1 MINLHSS
8 VLKRQIDLN
17 SEASMGDFYN
27 IVSQFK
33 IEGKIKDILP
43 IGNGLINETLRVST
57 IAADTPDYIL
67 QRINNNVFPDVNLL
81 QHNIEAVTG
90 HIRNKLKELGEEDVN
105 RKCLH
110 FIESVGEKTYY
121 QDANGNYWRM
131 SVFIPDSFTKEEVS
145 PESVFCC
152 GETFGNFEK
161 ILLDLDEPLGEVI
174 PNFHNMEFRLHQ
186 LHDAVVADKMGRVA
200 SVRDILSEIERN
212 ADEMCLAEKLYRDKV
227 LPKRICHCDT
237 KVNNM
242 LFDSDGKVLCVI
254 DLDTVMPSFIFS
266 DYGDFLRTGAN
277 YVAEDSDDYQ
287 AVGLKED
294 IFSAF
299 TEGYLSTAGSFLTA
313 IEISH
318 LPYAVALFPF
328 MQCVRFLTDY
338 INGDVYFKT
347 KYAEHNYVRS
357 RNQLLLYRDV
367 RRHDQMMNEFIKKI
381 LKL

>member
-8 VLKRQIDLN
+8 VLKRQIGLN
-17 SEASMGDFYN
+17 PEASMGDFYD

-81 QHNIEAVTG
+81 QHNIEAVTR

-110 FIESVGEKTYY
+110 FIESVAGKTYY

-131 SVFIPDSFTKEEVS
+131 GIFIPDSFTKEEVS
-145 PESVFCC
+145 PENAFCC
-152 GETFGNFEK
+152 GETFGDFEK
-161 ILLDLDEPLGEVI
+161 MLLDLDEPLGEVI
-174 PNFHNMEFRLHQ
+174 PNFHNMEFRLRQ
-186 LHDAVVADKMGRVA
+186 LNDAVVADKMGRVA

-287 AVGLKED
+287 AVGLKEN
-294 IFSAF
+294 IFCAF
-299 TEGYLSTAGSFLTA
+299 TEGYLSTASSFLTD

-328 MQCVRFLTDY
+328 MQCVRFLADY

-357 RNQLLLYRDV
+357 RNQLHLYRDV

>member
-8 VLKRQIDLN
+8 VLKRQIGLN

-81 QHNIEAVTG
+81 QHNIEAVTR

-110 FIESVGEKTYY
+110 FIESVGGKTYY

-200 SVRDILSEIERN
+200 SVRDILSEIEPN

-294 IFSAF
+294 IFCAF

>member
-8 VLKRQIDLN
+8 VLKRQIGLN

>member
-8 VLKRQIDLN
+8 VLKRQIGLN

-81 QHNIEAVTG
+81 QHNIEAVTR
-90 HIRNKLKELGEEDVN
+90 HIRNKLKELGEENVN

-110 FIESVGEKTYY
+110 FIESVGGKTYY

-254 DLDTVMPSFIFS
+254 DLDTVIPSFIFS

-294 IFSAF
+294 IFCAF

>member
-1 MINLHSS
+1 
-8 VLKRQIDLN
+8 VLKRQIGLN

-90 HIRNKLKELGEEDVN
+90 HIRNKLKELGEEDIN

-110 FIESVGEKTYY
+110 FIESVGGKTYY

-174 PNFHNMEFRLHQ
+174 PNFHNIEFRLHQ

-294 IFSAF
+294 IFCAF

>member
-1 MINLHSS
+1 M
-8 VLKRQIDLN
+8 LKRQIGLN

-110 FIESVGEKTYY
+110 FIESVGGKTYY

-200 SVRDILSEIERN
+200 SVRDILSEIEPN

-294 IFSAF
+294 IFCAF

>member
-8 VLKRQIDLN
+8 VLKRQIGLN

-110 FIESVGEKTYY
+110 FIESVGGKTYY

-200 SVRDILSEIERN
+200 SVRDILSEIEPN
-212 ADEMCLAEKLYRDKV
+212 ADEMCLAEKLYRDKA

-294 IFSAF
+294 IFCAF

>member
-1 MINLHSS
+1 MINLHSL
-8 VLKRQIDLN
+8 VLKRQIGLN

-90 HIRNKLKELGEEDVN
+90 HIRNKLKELGEEDIN

-110 FIESVGEKTYY
+110 FIESVGGKTYY

-294 IFSAF
+294 IFCAF
-299 TEGYLSTAGSFLTA
+299 TEGYLSTASSFLTD

>member
-8 VLKRQIDLN
+8 VLKRQIGLN
-17 SEASMGDFYN
+17 PEASMGDFYD

-294 IFSAF
+294 IFCAF

>member
-1 MINLHSS
+1 
-8 VLKRQIDLN
+8 VLKRQIGLN

-81 QHNIEAVTG
+81 QHNIEAVTR
-90 HIRNKLKELGEEDVN
+90 HIRNKLKELGEEDIN

-110 FIESVGEKTYY
+110 FIESVGGKTYY

-200 SVRDILSEIERN
+200 SVRDTLSEIERN

-294 IFSAF
+294 IFCAF

-318 LPYAVALFPF
+318 LPYAIALFPF

>member
-294 IFSAF
+294 IFCAF

-328 MQCVRFLTDY
+328 MQCVRFLADY

>member
-8 VLKRQIDLN
+8 VLKRQIGLN

-81 QHNIEAVTG
+81 QHNIEAVTR
-90 HIRNKLKELGEEDVN
+90 HIRNKLKELGEEDIN

-110 FIESVGEKTYY
+110 FIESVGGKTYY

-200 SVRDILSEIERN
+200 SVRDTLSEIERN

-294 IFSAF
+294 IFCAF

-318 LPYAVALFPF
+318 LPYAIALFPF

>member
-1 MINLHSS
+1 M
-8 VLKRQIDLN
+8 LKRQIGLN

-57 IAADTPDYIL
+57 IAADSPDYIL

-110 FIESVGEKTYY
+110 FIESVGGKTYY

-200 SVRDILSEIERN
+200 SVRDILSEIEPN

-294 IFSAF
+294 IFCAF

>member
-8 VLKRQIDLN
+8 VLKRQIGLN
-17 SEASMGDFYN
+17 PEASMGDFYD

-81 QHNIEAVTG
+81 QHNIEAVTR

-110 FIESVGEKTYY
+110 FIESVAGKTYY

-131 SVFIPDSFTKEEVS
+131 GIFIPDSFTKEEVS
-145 PESVFCC
+145 PENAFCC
-152 GETFGNFEK
+152 GETFGDFEK
-161 ILLDLDEPLGEVI
+161 MLLDLDEPLGEVI
-174 PNFHNMEFRLHQ
+174 PNFHNMEFRLRQ
-186 LHDAVVADKMGRVA
+186 LNDAVVADKMGRVA

-294 IFSAF
+294 IFCAF

-357 RNQLLLYRDV
+357 RNQLLLYHDV

>member
-8 VLKRQIDLN
+8 VLKRQIGLN

-81 QHNIEAVTG
+81 QHNIEAVTV

-110 FIESVGEKTYY
+110 FIESVGGKTYY

-200 SVRDILSEIERN
+200 SVRDILSEIEPN

-294 IFSAF
+294 IFCAF

>member
-1 MINLHSS
+1 
-8 VLKRQIDLN
+8 
-17 SEASMGDFYN
+17 MGDFYN

-105 RKCLH
+105 RKCLF
-110 FIESVGEKTYY
+110 FIESVGGKTYY

-152 GETFGNFEK
+152 GETFGIFEK

-294 IFSAF
+294 IFCAF

>member
-8 VLKRQIDLN
+8 VLKRQIGLN

-110 FIESVGEKTYY
+110 FIESVGGKTYY

-200 SVRDILSEIERN
+200 SVRDILSEIEPN

-294 IFSAF
+294 IFCAF

>member
-8 VLKRQIDLN
+8 VLKRQIGLN

-27 IVSQFK
+27 IDSQFK

-110 FIESVGEKTYY
+110 FIESVGGKTYY

-294 IFSAF
+294 IFCAF

-328 MQCVRFLTDY
+328 MQCVRFLADY

>member
-1 MINLHSS
+1 
-8 VLKRQIDLN
+8 
-17 SEASMGDFYN
+17 MGDFYN

-110 FIESVGEKTYY
+110 FIESVGGKTYY

-145 PESVFCC
+145 PESAFCC

-174 PNFHNMEFRLHQ
+174 PNFHNMEFRLRQ

-227 LPKRICHCDT
+227 LSKRICHCDT

-294 IFSAF
+294 IFCAF

-357 RNQLLLYRDV
+357 RNQLLLYHDV

>member
-8 VLKRQIDLN
+8 VLKRQIGLN

-110 FIESVGEKTYY
+110 FIESVGGKTYY

-200 SVRDILSEIERN
+200 SVRDILSEIEPN

-287 AVGLKED
+287 AVGLKEN
-294 IFSAF
+294 IFCAF
-299 TEGYLSTAGSFLTA
+299 TEGYLSSASSFLTD

-328 MQCVRFLTDY
+328 MQCVRFLADY

-357 RNQLLLYRDV
+357 RNQLHLYRDV

>member
-90 HIRNKLKELGEEDVN
+90 HIRNKLKELDEEDIN

-110 FIESVGEKTYY
+110 FIESVGGKTYY

-294 IFSAF
+294 IFCAF

>member
-81 QHNIEAVTG
+81 QHNIEAVTR
-90 HIRNKLKELGEEDVN
+90 HIRNKLKELGEEDIN

-110 FIESVGEKTYY
+110 FIESVGGKTYY

-131 SVFIPDSFTKEEVS
+131 GIFIPDSFTKEEVS
-145 PESVFCC
+145 PENAFCC
-152 GETFGNFEK
+152 GETFGDFEK
-161 ILLDLDEPLGEVI
+161 MLLDLDEPLGEVI
-174 PNFHNMEFRLHQ
+174 PNFHNMEFRLRQ
-186 LHDAVVADKMGRVA
+186 LNDAVVADKMGRVA

-294 IFSAF
+294 IFCAF

-328 MQCVRFLTDY
+328 MQCVRFLADY

>member
-81 QHNIEAVTG
+81 QHNIEAVTR

-110 FIESVGEKTYY
+110 FIESVGGKSYY

>member
-8 VLKRQIDLN
+8 VLKRQIGLN
-17 SEASMGDFYN
+17 PEASMGDFYD

-81 QHNIEAVTG
+81 QHNIEAVTR

-110 FIESVGEKTYY
+110 FIESVGGKTYY

-131 SVFIPDSFTKEEVS
+131 GIFIPDSFTKEEVS
-145 PESVFCC
+145 PENAFCC
-152 GETFGNFEK
+152 GETFGDFEK
-161 ILLDLDEPLGEVI
+161 MLLDLDEPLGEVI
-174 PNFHNMEFRLHQ
+174 PNFHNMEFRLRQ
-186 LHDAVVADKMGRVA
+186 LNDAVVADKMGRVA

-287 AVGLKED
+287 AVGLKEN
-294 IFSAF
+294 IFCAF
-299 TEGYLSTAGSFLTA
+299 TEGYLSTASSFLTD

-328 MQCVRFLTDY
+328 MQCVRFLADY

-357 RNQLLLYRDV
+357 RNQLHLYRDV

>member
-8 VLKRQIDLN
+8 VLKRQIGLN
-17 SEASMGDFYN
+17 PEASMGDFYD

-67 QRINNNVFPDVNLL
+67 QRINNDVFPDVNLL
-81 QHNIEAVTG
+81 QHNIEAVTR

-110 FIESVGEKTYY
+110 FIESVAGKTYY

-131 SVFIPDSFTKEEVS
+131 SIFIPDSFTKEEVS
-145 PESVFCC
+145 PESAFYC

-200 SVRDILSEIERN
+200 SVRDILSEIEPN

-294 IFSAF
+294 IFCAF
-299 TEGYLSTAGSFLTA
+299 TEGYLSTASSFLTD

-328 MQCVRFLTDY
+328 MQCVRFLADY

-357 RNQLLLYRDV
+357 RNQLHLYRDV

-381 LKL
+381 LKQ

>member
-8 VLKRQIDLN
+8 VLKRQIGLN

-90 HIRNKLKELGEEDVN
+90 HIRNKLKELDEEDIN

-110 FIESVGEKTYY
+110 FIESVGGKTYY

-174 PNFHNMEFRLHQ
+174 PNFHNMEFRLRQ

-294 IFSAF
+294 IFCAF

>member
-8 VLKRQIDLN
+8 VLKRQIGLN

-110 FIESVGEKTYY
+110 FIESVGGKTYY

-212 ADEMCLAEKLYRDKV
+212 ADEMCLAEKLYRDKA

-294 IFSAF
+294 IFCAF

-313 IEISH
+313 IEISY

>member
-1 MINLHSS
+1 
-8 VLKRQIDLN
+8 
-17 SEASMGDFYN
+17 MGDFYN

-90 HIRNKLKELGEEDVN
+90 HIRNKLKELDEEEIN

-110 FIESVGEKTYY
+110 FIESVGGKTYY

-294 IFSAF
+294 IFCAF

-367 RRHDQMMNEFIKKI
+367 HRHDQMMNEFIKKI

>member
-1 MINLHSS
+1 
-8 VLKRQIDLN
+8 
-17 SEASMGDFYN
+17 MGDFYN

-110 FIESVGEKTYY
+110 FIESVGGKTYY

-212 ADEMCLAEKLYRDKV
+212 ADEMCLAEKLYHDKV

>member
-8 VLKRQIDLN
+8 VLKRQIGLN
-17 SEASMGDFYN
+17 PEASMGDFYD

-81 QHNIEAVTG
+81 QHNIEAVTR

-110 FIESVGEKTYY
+110 FIESVGGKTYY

-131 SVFIPDSFTKEEVS
+131 SVFIPDSFTKEGVS

-212 ADEMCLAEKLYRDKV
+212 ADEMCLAEKLYRDKA

-294 IFSAF
+294 VFCAF
-299 TEGYLSTAGSFLTA
+299 TEGYLSTAGSFLTD

-328 MQCVRFLTDY
+328 MQCVRFLADY

>member
-8 VLKRQIDLN
+8 VLKRQIGLN

-110 FIESVGEKTYY
+110 FIESVGGKTYY

-174 PNFHNMEFRLHQ
+174 PNFHNMEFRLRQ

-294 IFSAF
+294 IFCAF

>member
-110 FIESVGEKTYY
+110 FIESVGGKTYY

-200 SVRDILSEIERN
+200 SVRDILSEIEPN

>member
-8 VLKRQIDLN
+8 VLKRQIGLN

-81 QHNIEAVTG
+81 QHNIEAVTT

-110 FIESVGEKTYY
+110 FIESVGGKTYY

-131 SVFIPDSFTKEEVS
+131 SVFIPDSFTKEGVS

-212 ADEMCLAEKLYRDKV
+212 ADEMCLAEKLYRDKA

-294 IFSAF
+294 VFCAF
-299 TEGYLSTAGSFLTA
+299 TEGYLSTAGSFLTD

>member
-8 VLKRQIDLN
+8 VLKRQIGLN

-110 FIESVGEKTYY
+110 FIESVGGKTYY

-174 PNFHNMEFRLHQ
+174 PNFHNMEFRLRQ
-186 LHDAVVADKMGRVA
+186 LHDAVVTDKMGRVA

-227 LPKRICHCDT
+227 LSKRICHCDT

-294 IFSAF
+294 IFCAF

-328 MQCVRFLTDY
+328 MQCVRFLADY

>member
-81 QHNIEAVTG
+81 QHNIEAVTR
-90 HIRNKLKELGEEDVN
+90 HIRNKLKELGEEDIN

-110 FIESVGEKTYY
+110 FIESVGGKTYY

-145 PESVFCC
+145 PESAFCC

-161 ILLDLDEPLGEVI
+161 ILLD
-174 PNFHNMEFRLHQ
+174 
-186 LHDAVVADKMGRVA
+186 
-200 SVRDILSEIERN
+200 
-212 ADEMCLAEKLYRDKV
+212 
-227 LPKRICHCDT
+227 
-237 KVNNM
+237 
-242 LFDSDGKVLCVI
+242 
-254 DLDTVMPSFIFS
+254 
-266 DYGDFLRTGAN
+266 
-277 YVAEDSDDYQ
+277 
-287 AVGLKED
+287 
-294 IFSAF
+294 
-299 TEGYLSTAGSFLTA
+299 
-313 IEISH
+313 
-318 LPYAVALFPF
+318 
-328 MQCVRFLTDY
+328 
-338 INGDVYFKT
+338 
-347 KYAEHNYVRS
+347 
-357 RNQLLLYRDV
+357 
-367 RRHDQMMNEFIKKI
+367 
-381 LKL
+381 

>member
-81 QHNIEAVTG
+81 QHNIEAVTR
-90 HIRNKLKELGEEDVN
+90 HIRNKLKELGEEDIN

-110 FIESVGEKTYY
+110 FIESVGGKTYY

-200 SVRDILSEIERN
+200 SVRDILSEIEPN
-212 ADEMCLAEKLYRDKV
+212 ADEMCLAEKLYRDKA

-294 IFSAF
+294 IFCAF

-328 MQCVRFLTDY
+328 MQCVRFLADY

-357 RNQLLLYRDV
+357 RNQLLLYHDV

>member
-8 VLKRQIDLN
+8 VLKRQIGLN

-110 FIESVGEKTYY
+110 FIESVGGKTYY

-131 SVFIPDSFTKEEVS
+131 SVFIPDSFTKEGVS

-212 ADEMCLAEKLYRDKV
+212 ADEMCLAEKLYRDKA

-294 IFSAF
+294 IFCAF